1 MGPKQAL
8 EAIILTPSR
17 AARMLKLTRA
27 SLRAQAPS
35 RGAPHASQASSN
47 DLIHHLAK
55 HIGQAEITPLET
67 VG

>member
-1 MGPKQAL
+1 
-8 EAIILTPSR
+8 
-17 AARMLKLTRA
+17 MLKLTRA
-27 SLRAQAPS
+27 YLRAQDPS

>member
-1 MGPKQAL
+1 
-8 EAIILTPSR
+8 
-17 AARMLKLTRA
+17 MLNLTRA
-27 SLRAQAPS
+27 SLRAQDPS

-47 DLIHHLAK
+47 DLILHLAK